1 MYCGHIEMHNVLV
14 NMYCVHYYMYS
25 FVLKGNP
32 MFDFVSTL
40 DEPAR
45 DTVTESSY
53 SPATVDEALA
63 IAYGYNTTPPSQHH
77 LLALIEH
84 YGITE
89 SVSQSLTAE
98 KVPF

>member
-1 MYCGHIEMHNVLV
+1 
-14 NMYCVHYYMYS
+14 
-25 FVLKGNP
+25 

-40 DEPAR
+40 DDPAR
-45 DTVTESSY
+45 DSVQESSY
-53 SPATVDEALA
+53 SPATVNEALA
-63 IAYGYNTTPPSQHH
+63 IAYGISTAAPSRNH

>member
-1 MYCGHIEMHNVLV
+1 MHVVLV
-14 NMYCVHYYMYS
+14 YMYCVHYHMYS
-25 FVLKGNP
+25 IVLKGNP

-40 DEPAR
+40 DESAR
-45 DTVTESSY
+45 DSLPESSY
-53 SPATVDEALA
+53 GPATVDEALA
-63 IAYGYNTTPPSQHH
+63 IAYGFNPAPPSRHH

-89 SVSQSLTAE
+89 SVSQSPTAE